1 MSWEEE
7 LQGITIGTLFKFYG
21 KNLVA
26 SILWIVVFYLILMI
40 PFGIMMAVTM
50 LITNSNNPVW

>member
-7 LQGITIGTLFKFYG
+7 IKGITLGTLFKFYG

-26 SILWIVVFYLILMI
+26 SILWVIIFYIILMI
-40 PFGIMMAVTM
+40 PIGAMMALMVFVTKDFG
-50 LITNSNNPVW
+50 W